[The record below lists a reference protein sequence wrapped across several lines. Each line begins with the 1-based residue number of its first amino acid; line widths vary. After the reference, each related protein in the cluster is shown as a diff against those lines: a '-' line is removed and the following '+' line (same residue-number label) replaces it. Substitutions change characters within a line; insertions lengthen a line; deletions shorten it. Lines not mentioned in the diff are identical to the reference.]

1 MKFRRFDEGRR
12 GKEMSTCR
20 VIIVSNKRLMTRA
33 PFSHYLVDSS
43 LYFKDYETNVY
54 EGADDS
60 DEDDET
66 YIQLNGGRHFND
78 PDNDEDAKEREFK
91 LKRHRRLLN
100 LRAFCLTKSYIF
112 YSPDNLKE
120 INLRNL

>member
-1 MKFRRFDEGRR
+1 
-12 GKEMSTCR
+12 MSTCR

-91 LKRHRRLLN
+91 LKRHRRSLN

-112 YSPDNLKE
+112 YSPDNLK
-120 INLRNL
+120 

>member
-1 MKFRRFDEGRR
+1 
-12 GKEMSTCR
+12 MSTCR

-33 PFSHYLVDSS
+33 PFSHYLIDLS
-43 LYFKDYETNVY
+43 LYCKDYETNVS

-66 YIQLNGGRHFND
+66 SIQLNAGRHFND

-100 LRAFCLTKSYIF
+100 H
-112 YSPDNLKE
+112 E
-120 INLRNL
+120 ID